1 MLKRARV
8 IILFLLCIC
17 VVQIPSYSKVFFLEA
32 EYYQD
37 STKQKGLVVGK
48 GEIISSEKPIERV
61 VISDPNVIDI
71 QVLNEKQVFV
81 RATELGIT
89 TLLVW
94 EKGLSNPSRF
104 DVSVIP
110 DIDNL
115 TKQLHELD
123 ENIIVE
129 YIPATSGSVST
140 DSMQSQPSPLGGGE
154 APPGGGGQEGGGE
167 GQAASPFGGGASSS
181 ASQATSGRIILKG
194 AVKNAEIIARALQIA
209 GAYVGDQGIRIIS
222 QPGGQ
227 IVDGLAGEY
236 DISSNSD
243 AGSGGGGGEGGGGG
257 GGTVGF
263 SARDAI
269 RFTSNRYAN
278 LSRAVIATTQRGSV
292 ISFLTVKD
300 NPQVSVAI
308 RFYEISRTLARSI
321 GFNTT
326 LGGSFLQG
334 ATFIG
339 GEALSMTTG
348 LTFSQANI
356 GGFMVGSMDQSSE
369 FEPTFGSLANGAAL
383 IQELGQG
390 VTGVIF
396 NPDNG
401 VSAVIQALQQRGE
414 IKTLA
419 EPTLVIANGEPASFL
434 AGGEIPIIRAVITA
448 SGAAQEVSYEPFGV
462 RVTLLPTVT
471 TESRIFL
478 QLVPEIREI
487 DNITT
492 ALVTGAASTAIRP
505 PAFKTK
511 RTQTQVELESGQAF
525 AISGLLKEEN
535 TRNMRKFPGIGDMPI
550 IGSLFRSKSFQK
562 GETELLIV
570 VSPQIVK
577 PTSPDKIAK
586 NLSVPEV
593 PYRDFNFV
601 APLRPFI
608 EKKDETGP
616 TLEKPINPKRYH
628 EEEPNLQRSMNINNR
643 EQFEEVQQSTEEANQ
658 PPLMSLASGWRTSET
673 NNHSPVISEE
683 QPETNVDQIKKTL
696 ETVIQMKDKE
706 IQEAKNAL
714 EVESKAK
721 QIEKEKVL
729 QAEKI
734 AKMKEKELLET
745 KKALLEKS
753 SELNRGRQ
761 ALPLAGDQRSEMV
774 DGKEVRKEIA
784 SSPSPLKTK
793 SWAPRNDTPSQPTV
807 YQPIGKEEKKKLK
820 SMKKQSELASKRQ
833 ELARLWE
840 SETARYQNAK
850 EAMRIARGN

>member
-1 MLKRARV
+1 MLKRIR
-8 IILFLLCIC
+8 IIFSFLLVCLLVI
-17 VVQIPSYSKVFFLEA
+17 QLPSYSKVFFLEA
-32 EYYQD
+32 DYYQD
-37 STKQKGLVVGK
+37 KTQVKGLVVGK
-48 GEIISSEKPIERV
+48 GEIISSDKPIVRV
-61 VISDPNVIDI
+61 AISDPSIIDI
-71 QVLNEKQVFV
+71 QILNEKQVFV
-81 RATELGIT
+81 RASQLGIS

-110 DIDNL
+110 DIDYL

-123 ENIIVE
+123 ENIVVE
-129 YIPATSGSVST
+129 YIPPTSGSVST

-154 APPGGGGQEGGGE
+154 APPGGGGGQEGGG
-167 GQAASPFGGGASSS
+167 GQAASPFGGGGEGGSSS
-181 ASQATSGRIILKG
+181 SSQAASGRIILKG

-243 AGSGGGGGEGGGGG
+243 AGSGGGGGGEG

-263 SARDAI
+263 GSRDAI

-278 LSRAVIATTQRGSV
+278 LSRGVIATTQRGSV

-300 NPQVSVAI
+300 NPQISVAI

-326 LGGSFLQG
+326 IGGSFLQG
-334 ATFIG
+334 ASFIG

-356 GGFMVGSMDQSSE
+356 GEFMVGSMDQSSE
-369 FEPTFGSLANGAAL
+369 FAPNFGSLSNGAAL

-401 VSAVIQALQQRGE
+401 ISAVIQALQQRGE

-462 RVTLLPTVT
+462 RFSLLPTVT
-471 TESRIFL
+471 SEDRVFL

-492 ALVTGAASTAIRP
+492 ALVSGATSTGIRP

-535 TRNMRKFPGIGDMPI
+535 TRNMRKVPGIGDMPI
-550 IGSLFRSKSFQK
+550 LGALFRSKSFQK

-577 PTSPDKIAK
+577 PTSRDKIAK
-586 NLSVPEV
+586 TLSVPEV
-593 PYRDFNFV
+593 PYRDFNFI

-608 EKKDETGP
+608 ERKDETGP
-616 TLEKPINPKRYH
+616 TLEKPINPQKH
-628 EEEPNLQRSMNINNR
+628 QIEESEDQKSM
-643 EQFEEVQQSTEEANQ
+643 EMMKNQ
-658 PPLMSLASGWRTSET
+658 PSVLSPQ
-673 NNHSPVISEE
+673 NNFE
-683 QPETNVDQIKKTL
+683 QINKTL

-706 IQEAKNAL
+706 IQEAKKAL
-714 EVESKAK
+714 EVENKAK
-721 QIEKEKVL
+721 EIEKEKGV
-729 QAEKI
+729 QAWEM
-734 AKMKEKELLET
+734 AKTKEKELLEA

-753 SELNRGRQ
+753 SEPRE
-761 ALPLAGDQRSEMV
+761 QRSEMV
-774 DGKEVRKEIA
+774 DGKEVREEIA
-784 SSPSPLKTK
+784 SSPLQ
-793 SWAPRNDTPSQPTV
+793 APRNDIISQ
-807 YQPIGKEEKKKLK
+807 QIGKEEKKKLK

-840 SETARYQNAK
+840 LETARYQNAK
-850 EAMRIARGN
+850 EAMKVARGN